1 MKSARAQLPYRLW
14 CSVGPSCARCRKE
27 SDEASARRLRTSEH
41 QEIAEQTTVDPDE
54 DEPLIDFESEV
65 ELAVFGERVLTW
77 PECGRWDDTD
87 PRFQPV
93 EGPDFVLK
101 ANVGP

>member
-1 MKSARAQLPYRLW
+1 MNKPRPKRSWPTCGCCELPIDKRAFRRY
-14 CSVGPSCARCRKE
+14 GPPAKQ
-27 SDEASARRLRTSEH
+27 A
-41 QEIAEQTTVDPDE
+41 IAEQTTVDPDE

-101 ANVGP
+101 ANTAP